1 MFIIIIIIII
11 IISSWTFQVI
21 LALLSKTM
29 VCIWERLTLYLIH
42 WDVFLK
48 I

>member
-1 MFIIIIIIII
+1 MFIIII

-21 LALLSKTM
+21 LALLSKAM
-29 VCIWERLTLYLIH
+29 VCIWERFTLYLIH